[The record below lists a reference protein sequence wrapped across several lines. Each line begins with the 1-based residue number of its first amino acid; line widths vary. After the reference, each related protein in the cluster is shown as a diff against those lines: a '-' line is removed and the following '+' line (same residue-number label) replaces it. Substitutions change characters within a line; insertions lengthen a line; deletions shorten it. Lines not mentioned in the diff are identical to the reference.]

1 MRLTTTSEFEGI
13 SVSAGAWIE
22 MEEVCCSLGLALPL
36 VGVQAASSSQPT
48 ALVVALLQVKPK
60 HAHTFL
66 SRLKKEG
73 YAVVGLEQT
82 STSVSLEKVRLP
94 ERMVL
99 LLGHEKVGIP
109 SELLQLVDLVVEIPQ
124 MGIIRSLNVHVSG
137 AMFLWEYTKQ
147 HGLK

>member
-22 MEEVCCSLGLALPL
+22 MEEVYCGFALPL
-36 VGVQAASSSQPT
+36 VGVRAASSSQPT

-60 HAHTFL
+60 HAHAFL

-99 LLGHEKVGIP
+99 LLGHEKIGIP